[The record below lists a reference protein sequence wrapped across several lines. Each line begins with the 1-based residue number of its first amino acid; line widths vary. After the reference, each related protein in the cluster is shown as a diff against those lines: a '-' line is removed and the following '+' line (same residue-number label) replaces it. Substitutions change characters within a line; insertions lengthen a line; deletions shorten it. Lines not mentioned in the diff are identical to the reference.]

1 MTSDTDQPGKLR
13 VVIAG
18 GGVAAL
24 ETMLALRE
32 LAPDRTDVLVIAPA
46 PEFVYRPM
54 AVREPFAYGPAQHY
68 ALAPIV
74 ADAGATLLADR
85 LAWVDRSARLA
96 HTEGGE
102 LISYDALVVALGAN
116 PSPRYQH
123 ALTIDDRRLDEALH
137 GLIQDVDEGYVHSIA
152 FVAPSLIAWPL
163 PLYELALMTA
173 GRAYDMGIELAT
185 TIVTPEDSPL
195 AIFGSTASSAVA
207 ELLERGHI
215 QTINSAYA
223 EIPHCGEVVINP
235 GDRRLQ
241 VDRVIALPE
250 LYGPRVRGIP
260 LGENGFIRV
269 NPYGQVPDAGPIYA
283 AGDAVEFAVKHGG
296 IASQQAD
303 VAAQSIA
310 ALAGAPVTPQPFNP
324 VIHGMLITDGEPLYL
339 TARITGGHGFSSE
352 ITDTPTWSPPTK
364 IAATYLAP
372 YLAALDRETTPA

>member
-1 MTSDTDQPGKLR
+1 MTTDTSHPGKLR

-24 ETMLALRE
+24 ETVLALQQ

-116 PSPRYQH
+116 PRPRYQH

-173 GRAYDMGIELAT
+173 ARAKEMGVALAA
-185 TIVTPEDSPL
+185 TILTPERAPL
-195 AIFGSTASSAVA
+195 AIFGAAASGAVSRVLEQAQIEMISSAECEVPSPGKVVV
-207 ELLERGHI
+207 GH
-215 QTINSAYA
+215 
-223 EIPHCGEVVINP
+223 
-235 GDRRLQ
+235 GDRVLE
-241 VDRVIALPE
+241 VDRVIALPQLE
-250 LYGPRVRGIP
+250 GPAIRGIP
-260 LGENGFIRV
+260 LGDHGFIHV
-269 NPYGQVPDAGPIYA
+269 DPSGLVPDAGPIYA
-283 AGDAVEFAVKHGG
+283 AGDATEFPVKHGG
-296 IASQQAD
+296 IAAEQAD
-303 VAAQSIA
+303 AAARSIA
-310 ALAGAPVTPQPFNP
+310 ALAGAPVAPEPFDP
-324 VIHGMLITDGEPLYL
+324 VIRGILL
-339 TARITGGHGFSSE
+339 TGGQPVYISARITGGEGFSSE
-352 ITDTPTWSPPTK
+352 INDAPTWSPPAK
-364 IAATYLAP
+364 IAARYLAP
-372 YLAALDRETTPA
+372 YLDSH

>member
-1 MTSDTDQPGKLR
+1 VTTDTSHPGKLR

-24 ETMLALRE
+24 ETVLALQQ

-116 PSPRYQH
+116 PRPRYQH

-173 GRAYDMGIELAT
+173 ARAKEMGVALAA
-185 TIVTPEDSPL
+185 TILTPERAPL
-195 AIFGSTASSAVA
+195 AIFGAAASGAVSRVLEQAQIEMISSAECEVPSPGKVVV
-207 ELLERGHI
+207 GH
-215 QTINSAYA
+215 
-223 EIPHCGEVVINP
+223 
-235 GDRRLQ
+235 GDRVLE
-241 VDRVIALPE
+241 VDRVIALPQLE
-250 LYGPRVRGIP
+250 GPAIRGIP
-260 LGENGFIRV
+260 LGDHGFIHV
-269 NPYGQVPDAGPIYA
+269 DPSGLVPDAGPIYA
-283 AGDAVEFAVKHGG
+283 AGDATEFPVKHGG
-296 IASQQAD
+296 IAAEQAD
-303 VAAQSIA
+303 AAARSIA
-310 ALAGAPVTPQPFNP
+310 ALAGAPVAPEPFDP
-324 VIHGMLITDGEPLYL
+324 VIRGILL
-339 TARITGGHGFSSE
+339 TGGQPVYISARITGGEGFSSE
-352 ITDTPTWSPPTK
+352 INDAPTWSPPAK
-364 IAATYLAP
+364 IAARYLAP
-372 YLAALDRETTPA
+372 YLDSH